1 MAEDTEEIQSTSLLC
16 HYPSLAR
23 VFTAVSAH
31 AYTSVYRV
39 WSPARP
45 GKKDKRKRME
55 EEETSPALHF
65 PFPSTTTMPTLLS
78 LSSSLPSSLLSSLP
92 PPPTLKQWGY
102 IGLAG
107 VVASQASWMLLKARM
122 GLRGPLFRPFG
133 GFLTLVKMVVDPV
146 GFWDSMTAYAKEKG
160 MSLETLFG
168 VPVVFVTDNQ
178 LSKEV

>member
-1 MAEDTEEIQSTSLLC
+1 MQCTHFENGRRHRRDPIDL
-16 HYPSLAR
+16 
-23 VFTAVSAH
+23 
-31 AYTSVYRV
+31 
-39 WSPARP
+39 SPLPLPLSRSRLHCRLRP
-45 GKKDKRKRME
+45 R
-55 EEETSPALHF
+55 L
-65 PFPSTTTMPTLLS
+65 
-78 LSSSLPSSLLSSLP
+78 
-92 PPPTLKQWGY
+92 Y
-102 IGLAG
+102 IGLSG